1 MTPRSR
7 RDVPF
12 GTPIKAVSTRNGGG
26 CHSKTRRLGKHG
38 IELFEKSHSLK
49 GTTGCFGWFKAAV
62 RERTVFF
69 STQRGIFQGLRYAG
83 GFGLLAVGLAGMPAH
98 AESNGPEQAS
108 SIWNSVVPGTNVT
121 YAEMTSGDSI
131 ATEEEIPM
139 LPLPVPALAAG
150 AGLGLALV
158 VRARWRR

>member
-1 MTPRSR
+1 MFLS
-7 RDVPF
+7 
-12 GTPIKAVSTRNGGG
+12 I
-26 CHSKTRRLGKHG
+26 
-38 IELFEKSHSLK
+38 
-49 GTTGCFGWFKAAV
+49 
-62 RERTVFF
+62 
-69 STQRGIFQGLRYAG
+69 QRGIFRGLRHAC
-83 GFGLLAVGLAGMPAH
+83 GFSLLAVGLAGIPAH
-98 AESNGPEQAS
+98 AESNGQKQAS

-121 YAEMTSGDSI
+121 YAEMTSSDSI